1 MSVSAALFDWDG
13 TLLDSRA
20 ALLAAWRESTAAV
33 IGRIYPATAAEED
46 VVFTLPGRQIWPT
59 LTEDVDQLAGRFQE
73 AYDRSGERVRAFPGV
88 LAMLQGLRT
97 AGVATAV
104 VTSKARRRYA
114 PDAVRAGLAGAIDI
128 AICAEDAT
136 AAKPD
141 PDPVLRALERLG
153 VSGSQALMAGDTPV
167 DVAAAV
173 AAGTTPVGVGWGH
186 SSESDLRA
194 AGAVAVVRDPAELLA
209 MALEVVA

>member
-1 MSVSAALFDWDG
+1 VSVAAALFDWDG

-33 IGRIYPATAAEED
+33 IGRSYPATPAEED

-59 LTEDVDQLAGRFQE
+59 LTDDVDELAGRFQE
-73 AYDRSGERVRAFPGV
+73 AYDRSGERVRAFRGV
-88 LAMLQGLRT
+88 LEMLEELRA

-114 PDAVRAGLAGAIDI
+114 PDAVRAGLARAIDI
-128 AICAEDAT
+128 AICAEDA
-136 AAKPD
+136 AAPKPD

-173 AAGTTPVGVGWGH
+173 AAGTTAVGVGWGH
-186 SSESDLRA
+186 SPDADLLA
-194 AGAVAVVRDPAELLA
+194 AGAVAVARDPAELLEL
-209 MALEVVA
+209 ALEAAA

>member
-1 MSVSAALFDWDG
+1 VSVSAALFDWDG

-33 IGRIYPATAAEED
+33 IGRIYPATPEEED
-46 VVFTLPGRQIWPT
+46 IVFTLPGRQIWPT
-59 LTEDVDQLAGRFQE
+59 LTDHVDELAGRFQE

-88 LAMLQGLRT
+88 LEMLEELRA

-114 PDAVRAGLAGAIDI
+114 PDAVRSGLAGAIDI
-128 AICAEDAT
+128 AICAEDA
-136 AAKPD
+136 AASKPD

-173 AAGTTPVGVGWGH
+173 AAGTTAVGVGWGH
-186 SSESDLRA
+186 SPEDELRA
-194 AGAVAVVRDPAELLA
+194 AGAVAVARDPAVLLEL
-209 MALEVVA
+209 ALEMAS

>member
-1 MSVSAALFDWDG
+1 VSVAAALFDWDG

-33 IGRIYPATAAEED
+33 IGRSYPATPAEED

-59 LTEDVDQLAGRFQE
+59 LTDDVDELAGRFQE

-88 LAMLQGLRT
+88 LEMLEELRA

-128 AICAEDAT
+128 AICAEDA
-136 AAKPD
+136 AAPKPD

-173 AAGTTPVGVGWGH
+173 AAGTTAVGVGWGH
-186 SSESDLRA
+186 SPDADLLA
-194 AGAVAVVRDPAELLA
+194 AGAVAVARDPAELLEL
-209 MALEVVA
+209 ALEAAA

>member
-1 MSVSAALFDWDG
+1 MSVAAALFDWDG

-33 IGRIYPATAAEED
+33 IGRSYPATPAEED

-59 LTEDVDQLAGRFQE
+59 LTDDVDELAGRFQE

-88 LAMLQGLRT
+88 LEMLEELRA

-128 AICAEDAT
+128 AICAEDA
-136 AAKPD
+136 AAPKPD

-173 AAGTTPVGVGWGH
+173 AAGTTAVGVGWGH
-186 SSESDLRA
+186 SPDADLLA
-194 AGAVAVVRDPAELLA
+194 AGAVAVARDPAELLEL
-209 MALEVVA
+209 ALEAAA

>member
-1 MSVSAALFDWDG
+1 
-13 TLLDSRA
+13 
-20 ALLAAWRESTAAV
+20 
-33 IGRIYPATAAEED
+33 

-59 LTEDVDQLAGRFQE
+59 LTDDVDELAGRFQE

-88 LAMLQGLRT
+88 LEMLEELRA

-128 AICAEDAT
+128 AICAEDA
-136 AAKPD
+136 AAPKPD

-173 AAGTTPVGVGWGH
+173 AAGTTAVGVGWGH
-186 SSESDLRA
+186 SPDADLLA
-194 AGAVAVVRDPAELLA
+194 AGAVAVARDPAELLEL
-209 MALEVVA
+209 ALEAAA